1 MKKFLL
7 TIICM
12 AFCILQSQ
20 AQNEMMLNI
29 TQSQSQTQ
37 NSTVPTVAQSHEI
50 QTQNDTVLN
59 VTQLLE
65 GYCLL
70 DICKNK
76 YDRAII
82 YPAEGCSSF
91 QWYIQGVS
99 YYENQPL
106 ILDKNDSYYYF
117 GGIYVFCGVNYI
129 GCGINSGFT
138 IRWYDT
144 TVPNETTEETWI
156 HGGELA
162 ELQAVESDSV
172 EMYSYLW
179 NTGETENTIYKPG
192 GEYIVGISDF
202 CETSYRTKV
211 VKESA
216 EIYRATV
223 DLETKL
229 NKVTWQTTPEQA
241 EYISEVKVERDGMV
255 VGTAPYEQGYFLDNI
270 GSENAARNYRLTAIA
285 TDGAECP
292 IPSYQ
297 KGTLHVDYS
306 PNASN
311 PNKLNMAWTPPFIE
325 EGAPISVSYFQ
336 ICKYDPA
343 TGEVTVVDQ
352 LGANNTIGSY
362 DVNLFDGGYAVV
374 AAMFNEGKE
383 YEELA
388 FSNLTDFLVGIEEN
402 EGPSTGSGTLTVY
415 PNPAEDRFTVEGKGT
430 MTVVN
435 TLGQTVLTQEID
447 GKTII
452 ELPQGMYFV
461 KLGGET
467 RKIVVE

>member
-1 MKKFLL
+1 MKKLILL
-7 TIICM
+7 MVLLGNIIV
-12 AFCILQSQ
+12 AS
-20 AQNEMMLNI
+20 AQ
-29 TQSQSQTQ
+29 
-37 NSTVPTVAQSHEI
+37 H
-50 QTQNDTVLN
+50 NDTVIYIEN
-59 VTQLLE
+59 VETGGNTIYL
-65 GYCLL
+65 CS
-70 DICKNK
+70 NR
-76 YDRAII
+76 YDRALI
-82 YPAEGCSSF
+82 YPQPECESFHWEGSPFGWSDA
-91 QWYIQGVS
+91 
-99 YYENQPL
+99 NPL
-106 ILDKNDSYYYF
+106 VLDSEVATFFD
-117 GGIYVFCGVNYI
+117 VTYI
-129 GCGINSGFT
+129 GCDLVKSLSLSFQT
-138 IRWYDT
+138 L
-144 TVPNETTEETWI
+144 TVPNPYTETVWKRQGYTEILE
-156 HGGELA
+156 
-162 ELQAVESDSV
+162 AVGTDSLDW
-172 EMYSYLW
+172 YNYHW
-179 NTGETENTIYKPG
+179 NTGETTGSIEITGIGIYTC
-192 GEYIVGISDF
+192 EISDGWLN
-202 CETSYRTKV
+202 CVTSTRTFI
-211 VKESA
+211 VKDNVEL
-216 EIYRATV
+216 YRATV

-270 GSENAARNYRLTAIA
+270 GSENAARNYRLTAIT

-325 EGAPISVSYFQ
+325 EGASISVSYFQ

-343 TGEVTVVDQ
+343 TSEVTVVDQ

-388 FSNLTDFLVGIEEN
+388 FSNLTDFLVGIGEN

-415 PNPAEDRFTVEGKGT
+415 PNPAKGRFTVEGAGT
-430 MTVVN
+430 MTVTN

-447 GKTII
+447 EKATV

-461 KLGGET
+461 KLGGAT
-467 RKIVVE
+467 RKVVVE

>member
-241 EYISEVKVERDGMV
+241 EYVSEVKVERDGMV

-362 DVNLFDGGYAVV
+362 DVSLFDGGYAVV
-374 AAMFNEGKE
+374 AAMFNEGKA
-383 YEELA
+383 YEELS

-402 EGPSTGSGTLTVY
+402 EGQQCKVY
-415 PNPAEDRFTVEGKGT
+415 PNPAKGRFTVEGTGT
-430 MTVVN
+430 LTVTN
-435 TLGQTVLTQEID
+435 TLGQTILTQEIE
-447 GKTII
+447 GKATI
-452 ELPQGMYFV
+452 ELPQGLYLV
-461 KLGGET
+461 KLNGAT